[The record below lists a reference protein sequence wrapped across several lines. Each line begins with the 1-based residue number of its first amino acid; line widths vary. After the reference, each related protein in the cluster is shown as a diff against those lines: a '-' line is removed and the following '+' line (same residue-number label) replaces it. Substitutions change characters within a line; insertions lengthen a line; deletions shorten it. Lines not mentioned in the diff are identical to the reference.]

1 MINGIKSVDS
11 IEKTVNYAPNGRII
25 PVDPDNKELK
35 DVKQPI
41 YKTSAT
47 DATQVESGI
56 LLPKVKGYNC
66 DLVTITPEDPGKDT
80 KVTYKPIKKDDVL
93 VIKVGKNKATDTEA
107 AKALEKPA
115 EEAPAKIAEEKQE
128 PAAAKPVE
136 EPKVAEISENPE
148 AETQEAVINFINLDQ
163 NGKQLTSSG
172 VLRGMPG
179 ESINDLYSSEIPL
192 KVIKKAGYKVVFNN
206 FDIPGVTQRFSN
218 NKVMIKIF
226 TIGLSKKDSTE
237 GNN

>member
-1 MINGIKSVDS
+1 M
-11 IEKTVNYAPNGRII
+11 
-25 PVDPDNKELK
+25 
-35 DVKQPI
+35 
-41 YKTSAT
+41 
-47 DATQVESGI
+47 
-56 LLPKVKGYNC
+56 
-66 DLVTITPEDPGKDT
+66 
-80 KVTYKPIKKDDVL
+80 

-128 PAAAKPVE
+128 PVAAKPVE
-136 EPKVAEISENPE
+136 EPKEKQPAAPATEPIPQPVEKPVIPEPKMAETSENPK
-148 AETQEAVINFINLDQ
+148 AETQEAVINFIDLDQ

-192 KVIKKAGYKVVFNN
+192 KVTKKAGYKVVFNN

-218 NKVMIKIF
+218 NKVMIQIF

>member
-80 KVTYKPIKKDDVL
+80 K
-93 VIKVGKNKATDTEA
+93 
-107 AKALEKPA
+107 
-115 EEAPAKIAEEKQE
+115 
-128 PAAAKPVE
+128 
-136 EPKVAEISENPE
+136 
-148 AETQEAVINFINLDQ
+148 NL
-163 NGKQLTSSG
+163 
-172 VLRGMPG
+172 
-179 ESINDLYSSEIPL
+179 
-192 KVIKKAGYKVVFNN
+192 
-206 FDIPGVTQRFSN
+206 
-218 NKVMIKIF
+218 
-226 TIGLSKKDSTE
+226 
-237 GNN
+237 

>member
-1 MINGIKSVDS
+1 MLSNQF
-11 IEKTVNYAPNGRII
+11 TR
-25 PVDPDNKELK
+25 PV
-35 DVKQPI
+35 QPM
-41 YKTSAT
+41 
-47 DATQVESGI
+47 
-56 LLPKVKGYNC
+56 LPKQKAEFFC
-66 DLVTITPEDPGKDT
+66 LRLRATTVTITPEDPGKDT
-80 KVTYKPIKKDDVL
+80 KVTYKPIKKDDVW

-128 PAAAKPVE
+128 PVAPATEPTPQPVEKPVIP
-136 EPKVAEISENPE
+136 EPKMAETSENPE
-148 AETQEAVINFINLDQ
+148 AETQEAVINFIDLNQ

-218 NKVMIKIF
+218 NKVMIQIF

>member
-1 MINGIKSVDS
+1 M
-11 IEKTVNYAPNGRII
+11 
-25 PVDPDNKELK
+25 
-35 DVKQPI
+35 
-41 YKTSAT
+41 
-47 DATQVESGI
+47 
-56 LLPKVKGYNC
+56 
-66 DLVTITPEDPGKDT
+66 
-80 KVTYKPIKKDDVL
+80 

-107 AKALEKPA
+107 AKALEKLA

-128 PAAAKPVE
+128 PAAPATEPTPQPVEKPVIP
-136 EPKVAEISENPE
+136 EPKMAETSENPE
-148 AETQEAVINFINLDQ
+148 AETQEAVINFIDLDQ

-192 KVIKKAGYKVVFNN
+192 KVIKKVGYKVVFNN

-218 NKVMIKIF
+218 NKVMIQIF

>member
-1 MINGIKSVDS
+1 M
-11 IEKTVNYAPNGRII
+11 
-25 PVDPDNKELK
+25 
-35 DVKQPI
+35 
-41 YKTSAT
+41 
-47 DATQVESGI
+47 
-56 LLPKVKGYNC
+56 PKVKGYKC

-80 KVTYKPIKKDDVL
+80 KVTYKLIKKDDVL

-107 AKALEKPA
+107 AKDLEKPA

-136 EPKVAEISENPE
+136 EPKEKQPAAPATEPTPQPVEKPVIPEPKMAETSENPE
-148 AETQEAVINFINLDQ
+148 AETQEAVINFIDLDLDQ

-206 FDIPGVTQRFSN
+206 FDIPGVTQCFSN
-218 NKVMIKIF
+218 NKVMIQIF

>member
-1 MINGIKSVDS
+1 M
-11 IEKTVNYAPNGRII
+11 
-25 PVDPDNKELK
+25 
-35 DVKQPI
+35 
-41 YKTSAT
+41 
-47 DATQVESGI
+47 
-56 LLPKVKGYNC
+56 
-66 DLVTITPEDPGKDT
+66 
-80 KVTYKPIKKDDVL
+80 

-136 EPKVAEISENPE
+136 KPKEKQPAAPATEPTPQPVEKPVIPEPKMAETSENPE
-148 AETQEAVINFINLDQ
+148 AETQEAVINFIDLDQ
-163 NGKQLTSSG
+163 NVKQLTSSG
-172 VLRGMPG
+172 VLRGIP
-179 ESINDLYSSEIPL
+179 NDLYSSEIPL

-218 NKVMIKIF
+218 NKVMIQIF

>member
-1 MINGIKSVDS
+1 M
-11 IEKTVNYAPNGRII
+11 
-25 PVDPDNKELK
+25 
-35 DVKQPI
+35 
-41 YKTSAT
+41 
-47 DATQVESGI
+47 
-56 LLPKVKGYNC
+56 
-66 DLVTITPEDPGKDT
+66 
-80 KVTYKPIKKDDVL
+80 

-115 EEAPAKIAEEKQE
+115 EEASAKIAEEKQE
-128 PAAAKPVE
+128 PAAPATEPTPQPVEKPVIPE
-136 EPKVAEISENPE
+136 SKMAETSENPE
-148 AETQEAVINFINLDQ
+148 AETQEAVINFIDLDQ

-179 ESINDLYSSEIPL
+179 ESINDLYSGEIPL

-218 NKVMIKIF
+218 NKVMIQIF